1 MSNSTDTRDLFRAAY
16 ENRYTWDTNFPGFNA
31 DLEVKQGNEVY
42 NTKIC
47 INSDLTIEV
56 SGIENQQVQK
66 SISTQLKDI
75 VTHRQRVA
83 FEQVHGKNNFT
94 IGETDSA
101 GAVEILVSGA
111 AMGSRYKIR
120 DNEIC
125 HVNRVVGAM
134 TFVIDTRES
143 LKTGEGYVPTRY
155 DAVFHNAEGE
165 VVQQVQFEDSYE
177 KIGDYYLMTH
187 QILHSQKQGE
197 QTVTSFSYSNV
208 KLLEP
213 AAV

>member
-1 MSNSTDTRDLFRAAY
+1 MSDPTNARDLFRAAY

-42 NTKIC
+42 NTQIR
-47 INSDLTIEV
+47 INSDLSVEV
-56 SGIENQQVQK
+56 SGIENQEVQK
-66 SISTQLKDI
+66 SISTQLKDV
-75 VTHRQRVA
+75 VTHRQRAA

-101 GAVEILVSGA
+101 EAVEILVSGA

-134 TFVIDTRES
+134 TFVIDTHES

-155 DAVFHNAEGE
+155 DAVFHNTEGE

-213 AAV
+213 VAV